1 MAACIC
7 RCQVNYCGLKRPT
20 MPKFTDFRASVS
32 SNLKPILTNLEHF
45 PLILDIPKVMKE
57 TTFKL
62 LDTFVD
68 LAFEFVDQPL
78 LPAQSNFAPVE
89 EIGEAVRVTEIQGKI
104 PDDFPEG
111 VYIRNGSNPLFGGL
125 KSSKSIFGKS
135 SHLWIEGE
143 GMLHALYFTKVKGK
157 GSKWNVLYKNKY
169 VETDTF
175 NMEKNRKKPGFIPN
189 MEGDA
194 LAVLMA
200 TLLNLLR
207 FGVLHKYISNT
218 NVFEHG
224 KKYYSIA
231 ENHMPQEI
239 NIQTLETLG
248 NWTVNGA
255 WNQSFTAHPKKILG
269 TDELVIMAINP
280 LKPYFELGV
289 ISADGEKLVHKVDLK
304 FNRCIL
310 CHEIGV
316 TKRYNVILDF
326 PLTVDIIRLIIGGE
340 LIKYDKDGYA
350 RIGIMPRYGDTTSIK
365 WFEIEPCCVF
375 HIINCYEDND
385 EVVVRACRASR
396 SIIPRPTITVDKVE
410 LSLDGLDETSSSKKN
425 SQLLKEFFSFFR
437 VCEWRL
443 NMRTGDVKMTNST
456 PTDHQFIM
464 DFPMINEHFI
474 GLKNKFG
481 YLQLVDSEAFSNYF
495 AKNLSGG
502 FAKFGGIAKLHFDE
516 RKVDISKDDKQED
529 DLIKVEYHI
538 FPKNTFCSGATFV
551 PKVEGVD
558 EDDGWI
564 VAFTH
569 NENTN
574 QSQVYIVDA
583 KDFGSKPVAIIILP
597 SRVPYGFHGAFMPLF
612 NL

>member
-1 MAACIC
+1 
-7 RCQVNYCGLKRPT
+7 
-20 MPKFTDFRASVS
+20 
-32 SNLKPILTNLEHF
+32 
-45 PLILDIPKVMKE
+45 
-57 TTFKL
+57 
-62 LDTFVD
+62 
-68 LAFEFVDQPL
+68 
-78 LPAQSNFAPVE
+78 
-89 EIGEAVRVTEIQGKI
+89 
-104 PDDFPEG
+104 
-111 VYIRNGSNPLFGGL
+111 
-125 KSSKSIFGKS
+125 
-135 SHLWIEGE
+135 
-143 GMLHALYFTKVKGK
+143 
-157 GSKWNVLYKNKY
+157 
-169 VETDTF
+169 
-175 NMEKNRKKPGFIPN
+175 

-200 TLLNLLR
+200 TLLNLICPS
-207 FGVLHKYISNT
+207 K
-218 NVFEHG
+218 
-224 KKYYSIA
+224 
-231 ENHMPQEI
+231 
-239 NIQTLETLG
+239 
-248 NWTVNGA
+248 
-255 WNQSFTAHPKKILG
+255 G
-269 TDELVIMAINP
+269 TDELVIMGINP

-396 SIIPRPTITVDKVE
+396 SIIPRPAIAVDKVE

-443 NMRTGDVKMTNST
+443 NMRTGDVKMKNST

-464 DFPMINEHFI
+464 DFPMIHEHFI

-495 AKNLSGG
+495 GG
-502 FAKFGGIAKLHFDE
+502 FAKFGGLAKLHFDE

-529 DLIKVEYHI
+529 DLIKVEYHF

>member
-1 MAACIC
+1 
-7 RCQVNYCGLKRPT
+7 
-20 MPKFTDFRASVS
+20 
-32 SNLKPILTNLEHF
+32 
-45 PLILDIPKVMKE
+45 
-57 TTFKL
+57 
-62 LDTFVD
+62 
-68 LAFEFVDQPL
+68 
-78 LPAQSNFAPVE
+78 
-89 EIGEAVRVTEIQGKI
+89 
-104 PDDFPEG
+104 
-111 VYIRNGSNPLFGGL
+111 
-125 KSSKSIFGKS
+125 
-135 SHLWIEGE
+135 
-143 GMLHALYFTKVKGK
+143 
-157 GSKWNVLYKNKY
+157 
-169 VETDTF
+169 
-175 NMEKNRKKPGFIPN
+175 

-200 TLLNLLR
+200 TLLNL
-207 FGVLHKYISNT
+207 
-218 NVFEHG
+218 
-224 KKYYSIA
+224 
-231 ENHMPQEI
+231 
-239 NIQTLETLG
+239 
-248 NWTVNGA
+248 
-255 WNQSFTAHPKKILG
+255 KILG
-269 TDELVIMAINP
+269 TDELVIMGINP

-396 SIIPRPTITVDKVE
+396 SIIPRPAIAVDKVE

-443 NMRTGDVKMTNST
+443 NMRTGDVKMKNST

-464 DFPMINEHFI
+464 DFPMIHEHFI

-502 FAKFGGIAKLHFDE
+502 FAKFGGLAKLHFDE
-516 RKVDISKDDKQED
+516 RKVDISK
-529 DLIKVEYHI
+529 
-538 FPKNTFCSGATFV
+538 
-551 PKVEGVD
+551 
-558 EDDGWI
+558 
-564 VAFTH
+564 
-569 NENTN
+569 
-574 QSQVYIVDA
+574 VYIVDA

>member
-1 MAACIC
+1 MD
-7 RCQVNYCGLKRPT
+7 V
-20 MPKFTDFRASVS
+20 PKAT
-32 SNLKPILTNLEHF
+32 
-45 PLILDIPKVMKE
+45 KE
-57 TTFKL
+57 TSFKL

-68 LAFEFVDQPL
+68 LTFEFVDQPL
-78 LPAQSNFAPVE
+78 LPSKSNFAPVE
-89 EIGEAVRVTEIQGKI
+89 EIGEAVTVTEIEGKI

-175 NMEKNRKKPGFIPN
+175 NIEKNRKKPGFIPN

-207 FGVLHKYISNT
+207 FGVFDKYTSNT
-218 NVFEHG
+218 NVFEHA

-255 WNQSFTAHPKKILG
+255 WNQSFTAHPKKVPVTG
-269 TDELVIMAINP
+269 ELVIMGTYPI
-280 LKPYFELGV
+280 KPYFELGV
-289 ISADGEKLVHKVDLK
+289 ISADGKQMVHKVDLN
-304 FNRCIL
+304 FNKCIL
-310 CHEIGV
+310 CHEMGV
-316 TKRYNVILDF
+316 TERYNVILDF
-326 PLTVDIIRLIIGGE
+326 PLTLDLNRLIRGKQ
-340 LIKYDKDGYA
+340 LIEYDEDGYA
-350 RIGIMPRYGDTTSIK
+350 RIGIMPRYGDANSIK
-365 WFEIEPCCVF
+365 WFEVEPCYVF
-375 HIINCYEDND
+375 HLINCFEDKD
-385 EVVVRACRASR
+385 EVVVRACRCR
-396 SIIPRPTITVDKVE
+396 RWIIPRPNLTIDEAE
-410 LSLDGLDETSSSKKN
+410 LSLDSSNETSFSKDDVESSKD
-425 SQLLKEFFSFFR
+425 LFSFFNI
-437 VCEWRL
+437 CEWRL
-443 NMRTGDVKMTNST
+443 NMITSAVKMKNQTT
-456 PTDHQFIM
+456 ADHQFIM
-464 DFPMINEHFI
+464 EFPIINEHFI
-474 GLKNKFG
+474 GIKNKFG
-481 YLQLVDSEAFSNYF
+481 YVQLFNSETYSN
-495 AKNLSGG
+495 SGG
-502 FAKFGGIAKLHFDE
+502 FAKFGGLAKLHYEE
-516 RKVDISKDDKQED
+516 RQFEISKDDKQEEY

-538 FPKNTFCSGATFV
+538 FPKNTFWSGAAFV

-569 NENTN
+569 NEDTN
-574 QSQVYIVDA
+574 QSQVYIIDA
-583 KDFGSKPVAIIILP
+583 KKIESKPVAIITLP
-597 SRVPYGFHGAFMPLF
+597 SRVPYGFHGAFLPF

>member
-1 MAACIC
+1 
-7 RCQVNYCGLKRPT
+7 
-20 MPKFTDFRASVS
+20 
-32 SNLKPILTNLEHF
+32 
-45 PLILDIPKVMKE
+45 MKE

-78 LPAQSNFAPVE
+78 LPSQSNFAPVE

-104 PDDFPEG
+104 PHDFPEG

-269 TDELVIMAINP
+269 TDELVIMGINP

-385 EVVVRACRASR
+385 E
-396 SIIPRPTITVDKVE
+396 
-410 LSLDGLDETSSSKKN
+410 
-425 SQLLKEFFSFFR
+425 
-437 VCEWRL
+437 
-443 NMRTGDVKMTNST
+443 
-456 PTDHQFIM
+456 
-464 DFPMINEHFI
+464 
-474 GLKNKFG
+474 
-481 YLQLVDSEAFSNYF
+481 
-495 AKNLSGG
+495 
-502 FAKFGGIAKLHFDE
+502 
-516 RKVDISKDDKQED
+516 
-529 DLIKVEYHI
+529 
-538 FPKNTFCSGATFV
+538 
-551 PKVEGVD
+551 
-558 EDDGWI
+558 
-564 VAFTH
+564 
-569 NENTN
+569 
-574 QSQVYIVDA
+574 
-583 KDFGSKPVAIIILP
+583 
-597 SRVPYGFHGAFMPLF
+597 
-612 NL
+612 